1 MPNKSYL
8 LYIIQYKEVLKITL
22 ISSEIIQSLNYNK
35 ETRSK

>member
-22 ISSEIIQSLNYNK
+22 ISSEIIQS
-35 ETRSK
+35 